1 MTKCAITGLRDIK
14 YFEENKLKRIKECT
28 LKVIHLLHTKY
39 NVDTFFCGMALG
51 ADLMA
56 ASEILKYKEAF
67 NKKIEIIP
75 TIPCLTQTKA
85 WGEKDKMKY
94 KNILKMSQTPVIISE
109 KFTNTCMLDR
119 NKYMVDHSDILLGIY
134 DGRQNGGT
142 KYTIDYALKNKKKI
156 ILINTNSCRVYKNF
170 K

>member
-1 MTKCAITGLRDIK
+1 
-14 YFEENKLKRIKECT
+14 
-28 LKVIHLLHTKY
+28 
-39 NVDTFFCGMALG
+39 
-51 ADLMA
+51 
-56 ASEILKYKEAF
+56 
-67 NKKIEIIP
+67 
-75 TIPCLTQTKA
+75 
-85 WGEKDKMKY
+85 MKY
-94 KNILKMSQTPVIISE
+94 KNILKMYQTPLIIRE